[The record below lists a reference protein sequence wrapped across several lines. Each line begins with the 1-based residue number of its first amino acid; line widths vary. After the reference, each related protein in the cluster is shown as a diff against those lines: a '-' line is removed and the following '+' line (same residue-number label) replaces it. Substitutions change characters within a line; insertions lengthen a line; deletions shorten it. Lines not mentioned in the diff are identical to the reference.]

1 MVEQDRHFS
10 DIFVIIDPTRMVQ
23 TALLRAEAIAAL
35 NGAHLTLYCCVSG
48 DASNGERDRME
59 SRIQQTREWIKRIA
73 ERPRAL
79 GIDVDIEVEWG
90 TNWRQAL
97 VDASRRSGA
106 DLIVKE
112 SSKHSVVGRMFS
124 ATADWMLLSQST
136 APVML
141 ISDAARKTDRK
152 LLAAIKL
159 KPEDE
164 EQVAMNREIVDLSH
178 YISDVAG
185 FEMHAATVYRGEDI
199 YFDRQQF
206 ADACRIPRN
215 RVHAMEGAP
224 HHAIAAA
231 ADEIEAD
238 TIVIGNPAKSETAQR
253 LIDHVHA
260 DILVLPT
267 WAQ

>member
-1 MVEQDRHFS
+1 MAEHDRHFA
-10 DIFVIIDPTRMVQ
+10 DIFVIIDPTRLVQ

-48 DASNGERDRME
+48 DASNGARETME
-59 SRIQQTREWIKRIA
+59 FRIQHTRDWLKRIA
-73 ERPRAL
+73 EKPRSL
-79 GIDVDIEVEWG
+79 GVDVDVEVEWG
-90 TNWRQAL
+90 TNWRQAI

-106 DLIVKE
+106 DLVVKAA
-112 SSKHSVVGRMFS
+112 SKHTVVGRMFS
-124 ATADWMLLSQST
+124 ATADWMLLSQSP

-141 ISDAARKTDRK
+141 VSDGGRRSDRK

-159 KPEDE
+159 KPEDAD
-164 EQVAMNREIVDLSH
+164 QVAMNREIVDLSH
-178 YISDVAG
+178 YISEVAG

-206 ADACRIPRN
+206 ADACKLPRN

-231 ADEIEAD
+231 AEEIEAD

-253 LIDHVHA
+253 LIDHVDA

-267 WAQ
+267 WAH